1 MDQIQPCSIGV
12 DKSLVDVIEN
22 DDDAETEDDGKQVFG
37 DVGAD
42 NADVDENRG
51 NNEYVKQLYDL
62 TFSHCII
69 YNKMN
74 TFSFAN
80 TIYQQ
85 RFDAKITKLTEKYE
99 TQIEKMNDE
108 LAECKEMLASK
119 SSKHKDMSPKSISY
133 SQYKRKIEKGGENSP
148 LSFGGGSKTAKQRR
162 YRNVEHFNHGKGRH
176 TTRRVHIVGGKGH
189 KSVTTHKG
197 TAKKALSKEEIEKI
211 CKREFIPGL
220 FDDCTAKHAEQ
231 MKQVKHTK

>member
-1 MDQIQPCSIGV
+1 
-12 DKSLVDVIEN
+12 
-22 DDDAETEDDGKQVFG
+22 
-37 DVGAD
+37 
-42 NADVDENRG
+42 
-51 NNEYVKQLYDL
+51 
-62 TFSHCII
+62 
-69 YNKMN
+69 MN

-85 RFDAKITKLTEKYE
+85 KCDAKIAKLTEKYE

-108 LAECKEMLASK
+108 LAECKEMLAP
-119 SSKHKDMSPKSISY
+119 KHKDMSPKSISY

-148 LSFGGGSKTAKQRR
+148 LSFGGGKTAKQRR
-162 YRNVEHFNHGKGRH
+162 YRNVEYVRHSKGRH
-176 TTRRVHIVGGKGH
+176 TIRRVNIVGGKGH

-220 FDDCTAKHAEQ
+220 FDDCVAK
-231 MKQVKHTK
+231 KTK

>member
-1 MDQIQPCSIGV
+1 
-12 DKSLVDVIEN
+12 VIEH
-22 DDDAETEDDGKQVFG
+22 DDDTETEDDGKQIFG

-51 NNEYVKQLYDL
+51 NDDDVKQLDDL

-85 RFDAKITKLTEKYE
+85 KCDAKIAKLTEKYE
-99 TQIEKMNDE
+99 TQIEKMNDK
-108 LAECKEMLASK
+108 LMKCKEMLATK
-119 SSKHKDMSPKSISY
+119 SSKHKEGSPKSISY

-148 LSFGGGSKTAKQRR
+148 LSFGGSKTAKQRS
-162 YRNVEHFNHGKGRH
+162 YRNVEHFNHGRGRH
-176 TTRRVHIVGGKGH
+176 ITRRV
-189 KSVTTHKG
+189 TLWE
-197 TAKKALSKEEIEKI
+197 AK
-211 CKREFIPGL
+211 
-220 FDDCTAKHAEQ
+220 DTNQ
-231 MKQVKHTK
+231 